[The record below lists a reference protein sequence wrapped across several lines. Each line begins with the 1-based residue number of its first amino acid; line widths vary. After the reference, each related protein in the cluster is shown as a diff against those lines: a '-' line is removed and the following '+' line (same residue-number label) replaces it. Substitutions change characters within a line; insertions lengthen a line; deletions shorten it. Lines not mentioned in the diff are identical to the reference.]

1 MSVVPSLIGGGWCC
15 AVVVQV
21 PVPGCA
27 GPVPVLWWSGGGG
40 PVGEGMVCESFFSG
54 GGAVA
59 PGEGGGHSGG
69 EGVELGGRGGPPPG
83 RGRGGANAVRRACRR
98 TVVRA
103 STRDGEGG
111 RDG

>member
-40 PVGEGMVCESFFSG
+40 PVGAGMVCESFFSG
-54 GGAVA
+54 GALSH
-59 PGEGGGHSGG
+59 PGRGGIT
-69 EGVELGGRGGPPPG
+69 LGGREWSWGGGESPPLFE
-83 RGRGGANAVRRACRR
+83 GGAGALRAV
-98 TVVRA
+98 
-103 STRDGEGG
+103 G
-111 RDG
+111 RVAGRSWVPPR